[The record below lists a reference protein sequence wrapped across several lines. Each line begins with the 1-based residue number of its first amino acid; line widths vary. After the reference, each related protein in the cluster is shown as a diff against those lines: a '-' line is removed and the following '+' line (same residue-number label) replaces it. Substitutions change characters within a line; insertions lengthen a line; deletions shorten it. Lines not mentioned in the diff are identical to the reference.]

1 MSMFDGRYH
10 KQVRNRRNPVGK
22 FTVFHGD
29 HGITPEQKEWIK
41 NTLFKEAPQGFFII
55 QVNIPSELGTV
66 KNALY
71 GPAAGDAPVPESLVS
86 YRPRGDRPWAD
97 RVIDL
102 PTRQVD
108 YVQTI
113 GQRTGDDFELW
124 TIFGGPNA
132 PRNPGDPQ
140 NPDPEGSRKWW
151 SQHALSLEQW
161 K

>member
-1 MSMFDGRYH
+1 MRLRSSSLNPRSL
-10 KQVRNRRNPVGK
+10 RNPVGK
-22 FTVFHGD
+22 FTVYHGD

-41 NTLFKEAPQGFFII
+41 NTLYREAPQGFFII
-55 QVNIPSELGTV
+55 QVDIPRELGTV

-71 GPAAGDAPVPESLVS
+71 GPAAGDAPVPESVVS
-86 YRPRGDRPWAD
+86 YRPRGDRPWSD
-97 RVIDL
+97 RVVDW
-102 PTRQVD
+102 PARQVG

-113 GQRTGDDFELW
+113 GKREGDDFELW

-132 PRNPGDPQ
+132 PRNPGDPA
-140 NPDPEGSRKWW
+140 NEDPEGSRKWW